1 MTKTLL
7 ALAAGAAFFVFALP
21 GSADASERAD
31 GVRNTVEQ
39 TEFSSRHRRW
49 HRPRYVVR
57 RGYYHRPYYAAPY
70 YGGYG
75 YGYPYG
81 GYYRRGPVV
90 GLGFGPFG
98 FGVW

>member
-1 MTKTLL
+1 MTKTFL
-7 ALAAGAAFFVFALP
+7 ALTAGAALFMYALP
-21 GSADASERAD
+21 DPANASEQRAD
-31 GVRNTVEQ
+31 GIRNAVEQ

-57 RGYYHRPYYAAPY
+57 RGYYRPYYAAPY
-70 YGGYG
+70 YG

-81 GYYRRGPVV
+81 YYRPGPAV
-90 GLGFGPFG
+90 GFGIGPFG